1 MELAG
6 GNTAVAAGA
15 AVTLDASRSADPDAL
30 PGALAFSW
38 VSRTLLAIG
47 TALFLLAKTG

>member
-1 MELAG
+1 VI
-6 GNTAVAAGA
+6 AVLGLWAAYWA
-15 AVTLDASRSADPDAL
+15 ALFAQVAHLRSLEDGV
-30 PGALAFSW
+30 GALAFSW

>member
-1 MELAG
+1 MI
-6 GNTAVAAGA
+6 AVLGLWAAYWA
-15 AVTLDASRSADPDAL
+15 ALFAQVAHLRSLEDGV
-30 PGALAFSW
+30 GALAFSW